1 MLKKLIK
8 TKEFKQLLTDPK
20 LSKRE
25 LLLGGIALVVWTL
38 LPVDD
43 LIGLGIGAATGPFAG
58 IFAPLL
64 AWGDEVFLWPWFLNA
79 VRKHFMAN

>member
-1 MLKKLIK
+1 MKNRFQRYKK
-8 TKEFKQLLTDPK
+8 FLTNPK
-20 LSKRE
+20 LSNIE
-25 LLLGGIALVVWTL
+25 IVVTGIAIVIWTL

-43 LIGLGIGAATGPFAG
+43 LIGLGIGAVTGPFAG

-79 VRKHFMAN
+79 LRNYLTGHQ